1 MNKTEYEMPDE
12 YKKNLAILLEF
23 IESREMYLKEFP
35 NLTSDEQALAK
46 PSLDEL
52 DCVIDEIETALAAEY
67 EQFQAEKHREATLDQ
82 LFTEAETLAKHQ
94 FIIIKHTKPKLFEQF
109 KKITFQDMSVDE
121 IEDFYDEIAILE
133 ATGLDKILGRETV

>member
-35 NLTSDEQALAK
+35 NLTPDEQALAK

-52 DCVIDEIETALAAEY
+52 DRVIDEIETALAAEY
-67 EQFQAEKHREATLDQ
+67 EQFQAERHREATLDR
-82 LFTEAETLAKHQ
+82 LFAEADILVKHQ

-109 KKITFQDMSVDE
+109 KKITFQDRTADE

-133 ATGLDKILGRETV
+133 ATDLDNILGRETA